1 MLLSDVPVTYLLF
14 LEKQLVDL
22 HTFVRKLPVL
32 DASETW
38 AFDASA
44 DCWATE
50 AIQTVR
56 TKKIPRNHV
65 KAEATEHHPTS

>member
-1 MLLSDVPVTYLLF
+1 MQARLYTIQGL

-32 DASETW
+32 DPSETW
-38 AFDASA
+38 TLDSSA

-50 AIQTVR
+50 PVQTLK
-56 TKKIPRNHV
+56 TKKVPPALCTIPD
-65 KAEATEHHPTS
+65 